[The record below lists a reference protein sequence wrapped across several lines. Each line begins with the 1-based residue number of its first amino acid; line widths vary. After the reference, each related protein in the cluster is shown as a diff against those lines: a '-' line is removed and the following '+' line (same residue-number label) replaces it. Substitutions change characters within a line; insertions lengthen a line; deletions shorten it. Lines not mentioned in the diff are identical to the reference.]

1 MKFKTKKKGNPL
13 AIHCLGLCVSLPRAL
28 VPALMGE
35 LKIRQA
41 ALPKKKKKKKKKLV
55 KLAEFKHEVA
65 MARWRARESEAATPS
80 SQLSSMELT
89 MWD

>member
-1 MKFKTKKKGNPL
+1 
-13 AIHCLGLCVSLPRAL
+13 
-28 VPALMGE
+28 MGE

-41 ALPKKKKKKKKKLV
+41 AQPKKKKKKLV

>member
-1 MKFKTKKKGNPL
+1 MKFKTKKKRKSPGYPLLRTLCFTSEGPGSSPDGGIKNP
-13 AIHCLGLCVSLPRAL
+13 SSRA
-28 VPALMGE
+28 A
-35 LKIRQA
+35 
-41 ALPKKKKKKKKKLV
+41 KKKKKKLV